1 MSKLEVKAEPL
12 AYIRHLRWREHQ
24 GLPKYLQL
32 RQALAAAIEKGVWKP
47 GARLPTEDDLTRTT
61 GLSLGTVQRALR
73 VLAEEGVVLR
83 RQGHGTFVG
92 SEQQPMN
99 APFYHCRFLNEAGT
113 GLLPIYSTVIRRGR
127 AKGKGAWSQHMR
139 GANVVCIERTFSVN
153 GEFAIYTHLYIDGD
167 RFPAFAKWPMKR
179 LHGVNFKN
187 LLSSEF
193 QLPLTR
199 FTETL
204 VVLDFPR
211 HICKAIGVRQGT
223 SGVVLEI
230 VARAKDAQPVYFQ
243 DLYIPPAAPRML
255 IA

>member
-1 MSKLEVKAEPL
+1 
-12 AYIRHLRWREHQ
+12 
-24 GLPKYLQL
+24 
-32 RQALAAAIEKGVWKP
+32 
-47 GARLPTEDDLTRTT
+47 
-61 GLSLGTVQRALR
+61 
-73 VLAEEGVVLR
+73 
-83 RQGHGTFVG
+83 
-92 SEQQPMN
+92 
-99 APFYHCRFLNEAGT
+99 
-113 GLLPIYSTVIRRGR
+113 
-127 AKGKGAWSQHMR
+127 MR

-167 RFPAFAKWPMKR
+167 RFPAFANWPLKK
-179 LHGVNFKN
+179 LHGINFKN

-243 DLYIPPAAPRML
+243 DLYSPPAAPRML